1 MYFQFFAIVDVLGI
15 LPQDWD
21 SEPVTTHSFI
31 PEAKF
36 MVPVNGGELALFR
49 YGPAGGKPVLLL
61 HGITSSNRAW
71 PFFAK
76 ELIARGFTPF
86 APDLRGRGESNNIEG
101 PFGMAAHAHDMAAVI
116 DYLGFEKM
124 EVIGHSMGAFVGVT
138 LTGIY
143 PEKVS
148 RLVFIDGGVL
158 FPLPEGFTVEQI
170 TPLILGQTLA
180 RLSMKFESTQAYRDF
195 WKTNPALGN
204 VWSPELDEYSDYDL
218 EGTPPNLHPRTSIK
232 ALEEDVRDE
241 FEGDSI
247 PKSCAGLRDEVL
259 LVRTTRGLQDEESP
273 LYPLAPLTVLLEH
286 YPKITVQTL
295 ENLNHYSVV
304 MSSEG
309 AARCV
314 SLIYGEV

>member
-1 MYFQFFAIVDVLGI
+1 MAINSSESNPPTIQLVAFVNHDFVIQFWIFSSDLAGNALGI

-21 SEPVTTHSFI
+21 SGSVTTDSFI

-36 MVPVNGGELALFR
+36 MVPVNGGELALYR
-49 YGPAGGKPVLLL
+49 YGAAGGKPVLLL

-86 APDLRGRGESNNIEG
+86 APDLRGRGESNKIEG
-101 PFGMAAHAHDMAAVI
+101 PFGMPAHAHDMAEVI

-124 EVIGHSMGAFVGVT
+124 DIIGHSMGAFVGVA

-148 RLVFIDGGVL
+148 KLVFIDGGVL

-170 TPLILGQTLA
+170 TPLILGQALA

-218 EGTPPNLHPRTSIK
+218 QGTPPNLHPRTSIN
-232 ALEEDVRDE
+232 AAHRAGRWRESTHCACCRCRQLPDHGDGQERD
-241 FEGDSI
+241 FRIGD
-247 PKSCAGLRDEVL
+247 R
-259 LVRTTRGLQDEESP
+259 
-273 LYPLAPLTVLLEH
+273 
-286 YPKITVQTL
+286 
-295 ENLNHYSVV
+295 
-304 MSSEG
+304 
-309 AARCV
+309 
-314 SLIYGEV
+314 